1 MLAARFL
8 RGSLTA
14 RPSCP
19 PRVAGSNVGGGDPVR
34 PEIRAATRR
43 ARGKRLRGAVRFV
56 ETVKQSNHRAR
67 PGRSAPSPNFPA
79 AMPESANPCLI
90 ERTTMA
96 RRRRSPRLTDREFI
110 RSLQLIRLKGLL
122 TGEYQP
128 MSNRE
133 EMYLRLLRA
142 GLPADIEDFV
152 ISRPL
157 FHLEAMERKA
167 VEEDLAAPPST

>member
-1 MLAARFL
+1 
-8 RGSLTA
+8 
-14 RPSCP
+14 
-19 PRVAGSNVGGGDPVR
+19 
-34 PEIRAATRR
+34 
-43 ARGKRLRGAVRFV
+43 
-56 ETVKQSNHRAR
+56 
-67 PGRSAPSPNFPA
+67 
-79 AMPESANPCLI
+79 
-90 ERTTMA
+90 MA

-110 RSLQLIRLKGLL
+110 RSLQLVRLQGLL